1 MYQISL
7 SPKKILE
14 NVLVRLFPLEFCK
27 IFQNKSGSKKPLPSY
42 NFNINNK
49 NVIPSTYILVFN
61 IQIKTRCVKWLK

>member
-7 SPKKILE
+7 FPKKILE

-27 IFQNKSGSKKPLPSY
+27 TFQNKSGSKKPLPSD

-49 NVIPSTYILVFN
+49 NMIPSTYILVFD
-61 IQIKTRCVKWLK
+61 IQIETRCVK